1 MLNKQKAGNQPP
13 YSALQTEQTCSSGS
27 VLGMGLMTTGRLR
40 GVEIGKLIQIQ
51 DAGSTEVDT
60 SGEYLA
66 GQPSLKHRNCSPT
79 QNVRH

>member
-51 DAGSTEVDT
+51 DAGLTEV
-60 SGEYLA
+60 EYL
-66 GQPSLKHRNCSPT
+66 GNIWQVS
-79 QNVRH
+79 QV